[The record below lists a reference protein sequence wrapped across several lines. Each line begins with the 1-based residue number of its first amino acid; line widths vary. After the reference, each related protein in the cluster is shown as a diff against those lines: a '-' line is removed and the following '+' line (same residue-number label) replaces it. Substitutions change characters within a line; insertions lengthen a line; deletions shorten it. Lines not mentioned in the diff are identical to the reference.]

1 MTLTLDDIKK
11 AADMIKPYI
20 HETPMLRMQ
29 NLDAFLGCRI
39 YLKMESM
46 QKTNAFKIR
55 GAMNKILQLPKSG
68 LEKGIITTSSGNHG
82 RAVAFAAKQ
91 LGIHATVVV
100 PESGSKFKAD
110 AIEALGAELL
120 RCDVRERFEV
130 TEALAEKYDY
140 TYIPPFDDYGVMA
153 GQGTVGLEITSQN
166 EALDHVIMPASGGG
180 LLASSSTAIK
190 LTAPDMKVYG
200 AEPANLP
207 RYTESLAKGE
217 VTAVTRKET
226 VADALV
232 TSQPGTRNFPI
243 VEEYVDK
250 MMTVSEE
257 FILKGM
263 KLLMMEG
270 KIIAEPSSAITAG
283 ALLEG
288 SLDVSPED
296 KVCLVISGGNV
307 GLETIK
313 KLEGVEY

>member
-1 MTLTLDDIKK
+1 
-11 AADMIKPYI
+11 
-20 HETPMLRMQ
+20 
-29 NLDAFLGCRI
+29 GCRI
-39 YLKMESM
+39 YVKMESM
-46 QKTNAFKIR
+46 QKTNAFKVR
-55 GAMNKILQLPKSG
+55 GAMNEILQLAARD
-68 LEKGIITTSSGNHG
+68 LDKGIIATSSGNHG
-82 RAVAFAAKQ
+82 RAVAFAARQ
-91 LGIHATVVV
+91 LVIHATVVV

-130 TEALAEKYDY
+130 TETLAEIYDY
-140 TYIPPFDDYGVMA
+140 TYIPPFDDYDVMA
-153 GQGTVGLEITSQN
+153 AQGTVGLEITSQN

-250 MMTVSEE
+250 MMTVSED

-270 KIIAEPSSAITAG
+270 KIIAESSSAITAG

-307 GLETIK
+307 GLDFLE
-313 KLEGVEY
+313 KLKNIHY

>member
-1 MTLTLDDIKK
+1 MTLTLNRIEE
-11 AADMIKPYI
+11 ASERIAPYI
-20 HETPMLRMQ
+20 QETPLLRMN
-29 NLDAFLGCRI
+29 NLDPFLGCEV

-55 GAMNKILQLPKSG
+55 GAMNKILQLPESD
-68 LEKGIITTSSGNHG
+68 LERGIITTSSGNHG

-100 PESGSKFKAD
+100 PESGSIFKAD
-110 AIEALGAELL
+110 AIEALGADLI

-166 EALDHVIMPASGGG
+166 KLLDHVIMPASGGG
-180 LLASSSTAIK
+180 LLSSSSTAIK

-207 RYTESLAKGE
+207 RYTKSLAKGE

-243 VEEYVDK
+243 VQEYVDG

-257 FILKGM
+257 FILKGI
-263 KLLMMEG
+263 KLLMMEA
-270 KIIAEPSSAITAG
+270 KIVAEPSSAITAG

-307 GLETIK
+307 GLDFLE
-313 KLEGVEY
+313 KLQYIHY